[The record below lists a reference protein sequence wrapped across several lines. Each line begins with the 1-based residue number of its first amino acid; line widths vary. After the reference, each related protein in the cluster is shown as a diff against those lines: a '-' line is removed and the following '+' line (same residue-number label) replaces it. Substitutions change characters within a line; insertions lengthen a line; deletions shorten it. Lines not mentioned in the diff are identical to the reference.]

1 MNHLPAYKEKNNTWS
16 SKFKYKDWLG
26 KTRQKCK
33 RGFLK
38 KKDALDYEMEFKSK
52 YMHTPDIMFSAL
64 VDNYMRDM
72 IDNKKIAVTTAA
84 RKQRAFNK
92 MITPFFNQKPI
103 NTIDELD
110 VLNWQTAIQKQGND
124 LYPGKG
130 YAPTYLKSLNN
141 ELNAIMNYAV
151 RYYKLSYNPCERA
164 GSMGKG
170 EADAMQIWTLDQYEQ
185 FISYA
190 DKSGAKVAFD
200 ILFWTGIRE
209 GELLALTPADFHN
222 DLKLNID
229 KSFVVLNGEYIIKEP
244 KNESS
249 IRQVPIPQFL
259 YDEVQEYMSKLYGLQ
274 PHDRLFMFTKSF
286 LLYEIKRL
294 ANMAGLEPIRVH
306 DLRHSHVSLLI
317 EMGFNILMISERLG
331 HKNVQ
336 TTWKTYAHLYPDK
349 GKQIAFGLQEVRA
362 TGITQNK
369 TAEDQVLSLLGEIQK
384 VLPNYHTYENDDIV
398 LWDCDK
404 KEKTIINR
412 IRFNELVS
420 KNLQADEAFVVMM
433 KDGYYE
439 IDSRYVC
446 CFASRGLPFKYL

>member
-52 YMHTPDIMFSAL
+52 YTHTPDIIFSAL
-64 VDNYMRDM
+64 VENYMQDM
-72 IDNKKIAVTTAA
+72 VNNKKIAVTTAA
-84 RKQRAFNK
+84 RKQRTFDK

-110 VLNWQTAIQKQGND
+110 VLNWQTTIQKQGNEK
-124 LYPGKG
+124 YPDKG

-141 ELNAIMNYAV
+141 ELNAVMNYAV
-151 RYYKLSYNPCERA
+151 RYYKLSYNPCEKA
-164 GSMGKG
+164 GSMGKSD
-170 EADAMQIWTLDQYEQ
+170 ADVMQIWTLDQYEQ

-209 GELLALTPADFHN
+209 GELLALTPADFHS

-229 KSFVVLNGEYIIKEP
+229 KNFVVLNGEYIIKEP

-249 IRQVPIPQFL
+249 IRQIAMPQFL

-286 LLYEIKRL
+286 LLCEIKRL

-349 GKQIAFGLQEVRA
+349 EKQIAFGLEEVRA

-384 VLPNYHTYENDDIV
+384 VLPNYHTYENDDIY
-398 LWDCDK
+398 LWDCQN
-404 KEKTIINR
+404 KEKSVINR
-412 IRFNELVS
+412 IKFNELVS
-420 KNLQADEAFVVMM
+420 DNLPADEAFVIMM

-439 IDSRYVC
+439 INNIYVC

>member
-1 MNHLPAYKEKNNTWS
+1 MPAYKEKNNTWS

-209 GELLALTPADFHN
+209 GELLALTAADFDFEKETVRIN
-222 DLKLNID
+222 
-229 KSFVVLNGEYIIKEP
+229 KSYQRLHGEDVITTPKTKKSNRMIKMP
-244 KNESS
+244 K
-249 IRQVPIPQFL
+249 FL
-259 YDEVQEYMSKLYGLQ
+259 CEEMQEYLQMLYGLKKK
-274 PHDRLFMFTKSF
+274 DRIFTVTK
-286 LLYEIKRL
+286 
-294 ANMAGLEPIRVH
+294 
-306 DLRHSHVSLLI
+306 
-317 EMGFNILMISERLG
+317 NI
-331 HKNVQ
+331 V
-336 TTWKTYAHLYPDK
+336 
-349 GKQIAFGLQEVRA
+349 EVY
-362 TGITQNK
+362 I
-369 TAEDQVLSLLGEIQK
+369 
-384 VLPNYHTYENDDIV
+384 
-398 LWDCDK
+398 
-404 KEKTIINR
+404 
-412 IRFNELVS
+412 
-420 KNLQADEAFVVMM
+420 
-433 KDGYYE
+433 
-439 IDSRYVC
+439 
-446 CFASRGLPFKYL
+446 